1 MDVEDFSQANKKVE
15 TYYFLVFNLHN
26 LHNNITMNHTLKLHS
41 EKITLFVFA
50 MIIGIALAVGGSA
63 WATSLGTNVS
73 VTGSLTASSTMAIT
87 GVSTLYGNL
96 AVNGYATTT
105 ASTGTFSTVGSV
117 YASSTLAVTGTS
129 YLYGNLLFNGF
140 ATTTVSNGN
149 IASNGSLYASSTLT
163 VTGVT
168 NLYGNLLFNGFATT
182 TASNGNIA
190 TNGSLG
196 VATSTPGQELG
207 VTGDAL
213 LGGAGT
219 TTLYS
224 RSTTSGAGGCIELLG
239 TDSVTYRIYA
249 GATTTNSGR
258 LIVEVGSCK

>member
-1 MDVEDFSQANKKVE
+1 
-15 TYYFLVFNLHN
+15 
-26 LHNNITMNHTLKLHS
+26 MNHTSKLHS
-41 EKITLFVFA
+41 EKITLFIFA

-63 WATSLGTNVS
+63 LATSIGTSVS

-129 YLYGNLLFNGF
+129 Y
-140 ATTTVSNGN
+140 
-149 IASNGSLYASSTLT
+149 
-163 VTGVT
+163 
-168 NLYGNLLFNGFATT
+168 LYGNLLFNGFATT